1 MTIPARHVW
10 CCTPIIPVLED
21 QEGFSYM
28 RPCLKKKGK
37 KKKNRRER
45 RKEKIRKERRNY
57 FLVKA

>member
-37 KKKNRRER
+37 KKKTEGKEG
-45 RKEKIRKERRNY
+45 RKK
-57 FLVKA
+57 